1 MGDLMIW
8 LMRHGEIDLAC
19 KGKLIGQKDVPLS
32 RKGRNQ
38 ALSFRN
44 LAKEAAIGSVF
55 CSDLSRSYQ
64 TARLISEDLNLP
76 VSQVRA
82 LREIS
87 LGEWEGKLVKDI
99 KECYPDQ
106 WRDRGENIAEYRPP
120 SGESFTDLASRVIPA
135 FESIVASTK
144 SNTLIV
150 GHAGVNRAII
160 CHALGIHL
168 QNVLQIGQDYG
179 SMNVIQSR
187 GGVLKVESVNCSG
200 IF

>member
-8 LMRHGEIDLAC
+8 LIRHGEIDLAC
-19 KGKLIGQKDVPLS
+19 KGRLIGQKDVQLS
-32 RKGRNQ
+32 EKGRNQ

-44 LAKEAAIGSVF
+44 LATEAAIGSIY

-64 TARLISEDLNLP
+64 TATLISEDRNMP
-76 VSQVRA
+76 VNRVRA

-99 KECYPDQ
+99 KERYPDQ
-106 WRDRGENIAEYRPP
+106 WKDRGENIAEYRPP

-135 FESIVASTK
+135 FESIVASTN

-168 QNVLQIGQDYG
+168 QNVLQIGQNYG
-179 SMNVIQSR
+179 SMNVIQYR
-187 GGVLKVESVNCSG
+187 RGVLSVKSVNYSG
-200 IF
+200 VF